1 MKVAAPP
8 AKARVVLV
16 EDHPMFRERLAH
28 LINKDMHM
36 TVCGEA
42 DNIRDAM
49 DVIEETKPDIA
60 IVDISLNG
68 PGGLEL
74 IKNLKAQG
82 IKVPVLVLSMH
93 DESLYAERVLRAG
106 ASGYI
111 TKSEASSEVR
121 AAIQKVLSGDIYL
134 SPDTTSRLL
143 QRLSGSQVEP
153 RASGIAA
160 LTDRELE
167 VFRLL
172 GSGFNSREIA
182 DKLGLGETTVN
193 SYRFRI
199 RIKLH
204 IKNAAELYQ
213 HAANWKSSAC
223 SAPASTAARSPISS
237 ASAKRR

>member
-8 AKARVVLV
+8 AKAKVVLV

-28 LINKDMHM
+28 LINKDLHM

-49 DVIEETKPDIA
+49 EVIEETKPDIA

-93 DESLYAERVLRAG
+93 DEALYAERVLRAG

-111 TKSEASSEVR
+111 TKNEASSEVR
-121 AAIQKVLSGDIYL
+121 VAIQKVLSGDVYL
-134 SPDTTSRLL
+134 SPNTTNRLL
-143 QRLSGSQVEP
+143 QRLSSNPAAP
-153 RASGIAA
+153 RASGIAS

-172 GSGFNSREIA
+172 GSGLNSREIA
-182 DKLGLGETTVN
+182 DRLSLGETTVN

-213 HAANWKSSAC
+213 HAANWVREQAN
-223 SAPASTAARSPISS
+223 
-237 ASAKRR
+237 

>member
-28 LINKDMHM
+28 LINKDLHM

-49 DVIEETKPDIA
+49 EVIEETKPDIA

-213 HAANWKSSAC
+213 HAANWVREQ
-223 SAPASTAARSPISS
+223 AS
-237 ASAKRR
+237 

>member
-49 DVIEETKPDIA
+49 EVIEETKPDIA

-213 HAANWKSSAC
+213 HAANWVREQ
-223 SAPASTAARSPISS
+223 AS
-237 ASAKRR
+237 

>member
-1 MKVAAPP
+1 MKIAAPP
-8 AKARVVLV
+8 AKAKVVLV

-28 LINKDMHM
+28 LINKDLHM

-49 DVIEETKPDIA
+49 EVIENTKPDIA

-93 DESLYAERVLRAG
+93 DEALYAERVLRAG

-111 TKSEASSEVR
+111 TKNEASSEVR

-153 RASGIAA
+153 RASGIAS

-182 DKLGLGETTVN
+182 DQLGLGETTVN

-213 HAANWKSSAC
+213 HAANWVREQA
-223 SAPASTAARSPISS
+223 T
-237 ASAKRR
+237 

>member
-1 MKVAAPP
+1 MKLASPP
-8 AKARVVLV
+8 ATKATKVVLV
-16 EDHPMFRERLAH
+16 EDHPMFRERLAN
-28 LINKDMHM
+28 LINKDLHM

-42 DNIRDAM
+42 DNIREGLE
-49 DVIEETKPDIA
+49 VIQNTQPDIA

-111 TKSEASSEVR
+111 TKNEAAAEVR
-121 AAIQKVLSGDIYL
+121 AAIQKVLAGEVYL
-134 SPDTTSRLL
+134 SPHMTSRLL
-143 QRLSGSQVEP
+143 QRLSGTHVEP

-172 GSGFNSREIA
+172 GHGLNSREIA
-182 DKLGLGETTVN
+182 DRLNLGETTVN

-199 RIKLH
+199 RLKLQ
-204 IKNAAELYQ
+204 IKNAAELYK
-213 HAANWKSSAC
+213 HAANWVREQAN
-223 SAPASTAARSPISS
+223 
-237 ASAKRR
+237 